1 MTPHETPPE
10 TPSLAPH
17 LWVALCGLL
26 AAGSVLVW
34 ALDAGYQLAWQ
45 AASWRQTPWTLWSAP
60 LLHLS
65 AVHMLGNLLAL
76 AALALLGVVI
86 PLGARAA
93 LALFLAWPLS
103 TASLMAWPEV
113 TRYVGLSGL
122 VHAGVAIVWLHARQ
136 APVAQRWSPLLLAA
150 LLLKLVTEQAWVY
163 PVSFDPYWNINVVAA
178 GHLGGAV
185 TGLVCGAICL
195 IRLRPSPSAAF

>member
-1 MTPHETPPE
+1 MIAASAEPD
-10 TPSLAPH
+10 TPSFSPYP
-17 LWVALCGLL
+17 WVALCCLL
-26 AAGSVLVW
+26 ALGSVLVW
-34 ALDAGYQLAWQ
+34 ALDAGYQLAWLS
-45 AASWRQTPWTLWSAP
+45 ATWRQTPWTLWTAP

-65 AVHMLGNLLAL
+65 AIHMLGNLMAL
-76 AALALLGVVI
+76 AALAVLGLVI

-122 VHAGVAIVWLHARQ
+122 IHASVAIVWLHARQ

-150 LLLKLVTEQAWVY
+150 LLLKLVTEQAWLY

-185 TGLVCGAICL
+185 VGLVCGAVCL
-195 IRLRPSPSAAF
+195 IRLRPSAAS

>member
-1 MTPHETPPE
+1 MLTLAARPEAPTPE
-10 TPSLAPH
+10 PH
-17 LWVALCGLL
+17 LWVALCSLL
-26 AAGSVLVW
+26 AVGSVLVW
-34 ALDAGYQLAWQ
+34 ALDAGYQLGWQ
-45 AASWRQTPWTLWSAP
+45 AATWRQTPWTLWTAP

-65 AVHMLGNLLAL
+65 AIHMLGNLLAL
-76 AALALLGVVI
+76 AALAVLGVVI
-86 PLGARAA
+86 PLGTRAA

-103 TASLMAWPEV
+103 TASVMAWPEV

-122 VHAGVAIVWLHARQ
+122 IHAGVAIVWLHARQ

-163 PVSFDPYWNINVVAA
+163 PVSFDPYWNINVVSA

-185 TGLVCGAICL
+185 VGLVCGAVCL
-195 IRLRPSPSAAF
+195 IRLRPSASAAS